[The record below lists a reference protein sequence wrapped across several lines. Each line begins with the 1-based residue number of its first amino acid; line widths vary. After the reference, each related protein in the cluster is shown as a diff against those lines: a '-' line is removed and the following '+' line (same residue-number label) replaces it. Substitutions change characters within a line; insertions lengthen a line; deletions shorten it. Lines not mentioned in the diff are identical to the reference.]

1 MTPMMKLINV
11 LNLSLQEITQQQVRR
26 NSTLLKKMKNL
37 HSVVNDFS
45 LCEEVN

>member
-26 NSTLLKKMKNL
+26 NSTLLKKWRI
-37 HSVVNDFS
+37 
-45 LCEEVN
+45 CIR